1 MSPDHLALNIKGV
14 TKNYHNGVHA
24 LRGINLEVRKG
35 DFFGLLGLN
44 GAGKTTLIS
53 ILMGLV
59 RPTEGVIEI
68 CGADMAKQPLAA
80 KHHISL
86 MPQEININ
94 AFLTVKEVMF
104 NHGGYYGLTRS
115 EIQECYMQVLQ
126 DVGLAAKARR
136 QVQSLSG
143 GMKRRLLLARC
154 LLVKPKVLVLDE
166 PTAGVDVELRQE
178 IWDLLQKINKQGTTI
193 LLTTHYMEEA
203 EYLCQNLAVLHH
215 GKIIDQGRKS
225 ELALESCARHLILHI
240 SSDVSELPQVAG
252 IESELIDA
260 RSVSLSLTADAQLS
274 AYLQALDT
282 KGAKVQYVSSPT
294 SRLEQ
299 YFRSQT
305 GD

>member
-1 MSPDHLALNIKGV
+1 MMFGGDVQWSPALLGQNLDVLSDIGGIYESDHLALNIKGV
-14 TKNYHNGVHA
+14 TKTYHNGVHA

-44 GAGKTTLIS
+44 GAGKTTLIN

-59 RPTEGVIEI
+59 RPTEGFIEI
-68 CGADMAKQPLAA
+68 CGADMAKQSLAA

-115 EIQECYMQVLQ
+115 EVQERFMQVLQ
-126 DVGLAAKARR
+126 DVGLAAKAKR

-154 LLVKPKVLVLDE
+154 LLVKPKVLVLDD

-178 IWDLLQKINKQGTTI
+178 IWALLQKINKQGTTI

-215 GKIIDQGRKS
+215 GKIIDQGMKS
-225 ELALESCARHLILHI
+225 ELALENCARHLILHV

-252 IESELIDA
+252 IESELIDT
-260 RSVSLSLTADAQLS
+260 RSVSLSWQQMLNCL
-274 AYLQALDT
+274 LIC
-282 KGAKVQYVSSPT
+282 KH
-294 SRLEQ
+294 
-299 YFRSQT
+299 
-305 GD
+305 

>member
-1 MSPDHLALNIKGV
+1 M
-14 TKNYHNGVHA
+14 HA

-44 GAGKTTLIS
+44 GAGKTTLIN

-59 RPTEGVIEI
+59 RPTEGFIEI
-68 CGADMAKQPLAA
+68 CGADMAKQSLAA

-115 EIQECYMQVLQ
+115 EVQERFMQVLQ
-126 DVGLAAKARR
+126 DVGLAAKAKR

-215 GKIIDQGRKS
+215 GKIIDQGMKS
-225 ELALESCARHLILHI
+225 ELALENCARHLILHV

-252 IESELIDA
+252 IESELIDT
-260 RSVSLSLTADAQLS
+260 RSVSLSLAADAQLS
-274 AYLQALDT
+274 AYLQALD
-282 KGAKVQYVSSPT
+282 AKVQYVSSPT